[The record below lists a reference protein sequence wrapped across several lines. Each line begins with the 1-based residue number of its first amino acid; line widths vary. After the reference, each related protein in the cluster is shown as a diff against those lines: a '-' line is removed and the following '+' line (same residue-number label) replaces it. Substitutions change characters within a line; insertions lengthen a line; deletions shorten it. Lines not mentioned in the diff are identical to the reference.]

1 MKSFVLCLIIGC
13 VSLFAIPT
21 VVEDINNE
29 VVENKEVYADKIEI
43 ENVELSISE
52 VNAVEKVE
60 EVIDTKLH
68 INTNNMVCVGN
79 SLVQG
84 LKSIAK
90 DNNVFY
96 CKVGENLYGL
106 NKKVSGQLVNHSCE
120 TVVIGMG
127 TNELG
132 WFTQSQFEEQYG
144 ILVRKIREINPN
156 SNIVVLS
163 IPPVSQYK
171 SNNSSAYNNVNV
183 RKSNEYIKKIC
194 EDNALLYV
202 DCSEYFG
209 DVLRSDW
216 TGDGMHL
223 NGNAYIGWYNF
234 IKEKISEF

>member
-1 MKSFVLCLIIGC
+1 MKSLILCIIIGC
-13 VSLFAIPT
+13 VSLFSIPT
-21 VVEDINNE
+21 VIEEVNNDM
-29 VVENKEVYADKIEI
+29 VENKEVYAEKVEI
-43 ENVELSISE
+43 EEVDISISE
-52 VNAVEKVE
+52 VSEIE
-60 EVIDTKLH
+60 EVIEVKLN
-68 INTNNMVCVGN
+68 IDTNNMVFIGN

-84 LKSIAK
+84 LKSVAK

-106 NKKVSGQLVNHSCE
+106 NKKVSSQLVNHSCE

-132 WFTQSQFEEQYG
+132 WFTQKQFEEQYG
-144 ILVRKIREINPN
+144 ILVNKIREINSN

-163 IPPVSQYK
+163 IPPVSQNK
-171 SNNSSAYNNVNV
+171 SNNSNEYNNTNV
-183 RKSNEYIKKIC
+183 KKCNEYIQKIC
-194 EDNALLYV
+194 ESNNLLYI

-223 NGNAYIGWYNF
+223 NGSAYIGWYNF

>member
-1 MKSFVLCLIIGC
+1 MKSLILCLIIGC
-13 VSLFAIPT
+13 VSLFTMPT

-29 VVENKEVYADKIEI
+29 IIVKEDVYADK
-43 ENVELSISE
+43 VG
-52 VNAVEKVE
+52 VE
-60 EVIDTKLH
+60 EVNIKVEDMNLEVEEKVIDEKLH
-68 INTNNMVCVGN
+68 INIDNLVFVGN

-84 LKSIAK
+84 LKSVSN

-106 NKKVSGQLVNHSCE
+106 NKKVSSQLSNHSCE

-132 WFTQSQFEEQYG
+132 WFTQKQFEEQYG
-144 ILVRKIREINPN
+144 VLVRKIREINPN

-163 IPPVSQYK
+163 IPPVSQSK
-171 SNNSSAYNNVNV
+171 SDSSSAYNNSNV
-183 RKSNEYIKKIC
+183 KKSNEYIKKIC
-194 EDNALLYV
+194 VDNSLLFL
-202 DCSEYFG
+202 DCSAYFG

-223 NGNAYIGWYNF
+223 TGNAYIGWYDF
-234 IKEKISEF
+234 IKSEISNF